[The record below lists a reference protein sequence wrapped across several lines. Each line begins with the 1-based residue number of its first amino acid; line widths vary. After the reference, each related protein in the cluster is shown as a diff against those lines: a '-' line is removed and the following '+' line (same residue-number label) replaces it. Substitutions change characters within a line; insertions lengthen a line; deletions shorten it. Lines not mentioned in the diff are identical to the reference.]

1 MTHIVFSIPQVEK
14 AIKKLR
20 LTPVEVSSER
30 FIATLLALFPGIKY
44 HVEMANH
51 QHKTVRVQRDTLTPY
66 KRCTIQLDFAQNW
79 LVGYGQ
85 EVQSAYYAK
94 DPVTIHPAVL
104 HVRVVDAHGTVVT
117 KVFSL
122 CLVTDDRRHDA
133 GAVMAFVETIVRWIK
148 ENLPEIEM
156 IHFWSDSPSSQYR
169 NISIFSMICRHAE
182 LHGIKCTWSYF
193 ESGHGKGP
201 CKFK

>member
-1 MTHIVFSIPQVEK
+1 MERS
-14 AIKKLR
+14 IKKLR
-20 LTPVEVSSER
+20 LSPCNVPLER
-30 FIATLLALFPGIKY
+30 FVTTLIALFPGIKY
-44 HVEMANH
+44 HVEMSTH
-51 QHKTVRVQRDTLTPY
+51 QHKTVRVQRETLTPN

-94 DPVTIHPAVL
+94 DPVTVHPAVL
-104 HVRVVDAHGTVVT
+104 HVRVTGPDGQVFS

-133 GAVMAFVETIVRWIK
+133 GAVLAFVEQIVAWIK
-148 ENLPEIEM
+148 ENLPDIEM

-169 NISIFSMICRHAE
+169 NISILSLICRHAE
-182 LHGIKCTWSYF
+182 LHGIRCTWSYF

-201 CKFK
+201 CE